1 MVQGNGPHAGTASEI
16 REDILLGV
24 RVLSTGVT
32 LWLLGGGREIED
44 ERKTSCKESQVA
56 GFVLPDPPSTPFTLS
71 LPWEAWELLGGD
83 QRVRPAESLPL
94 PCGPAYGCSHYSTK
108 GC

>member
-56 GFVLPDPPSTPFTLS
+56 GFVLPDPPSTPFTLFSS
-71 LPWEAWELLGGD
+71 LGSMGAPGRRPEGEA
-83 QRVRPAESLPL
+83 S
-94 PCGPAYGCSHYSTK
+94 
-108 GC
+108 